1 MITKQLIDQIEGEAS
16 VYFDIENEKV
26 AFSTIAFPHFRGI
39 ENILKGKNALDALV
53 ITPRVCGICGHAH
66 LMASVRA
73 IEDAYKNSGH
83 KIEVSTKAKN
93 IREFTLVMEIIQN
106 HLKWVYLV
114 LIPELLKLTN
124 SKEESNSLKGAY
136 GASLA
141 TKAIALLGGQWPHSS
156 YMVPG
161 GITSD
166 PTNVDILQAQNL
178 LNDLISFFEKENLG
192 VNLDEFLVYKTH
204 KDFLKSEAD
213 LSKIEK
219 YLFDLNMQS
228 KGLAYDR
235 FIILGEHNF
244 TKPVKMKQTRSF
256 SIDPKY
262 VSTVESYSPNEK
274 THARNAMYKDNY
286 YEVGSLARMMSLDIP
301 LIKNIHRR
309 YKDSAYS
316 RVIARIYEL
325 AYLMKHA
332 KKLLSDISIDE
343 NSFNNPK
350 SINEITASGIGIVE
364 APRGPLIHKVDI
376 EKGIIKKYEIIT
388 PTQWNIGSSSKDKL
402 TPVQKTM
409 LGHIKPEAL
418 FIFRTFDVCSVCTTH

>member
-16 VYFDIENEKV
+16 VYFDMKNEKV
-26 AFSTIAFPHFRGI
+26 NFSTIAFPHFRGI

-66 LMASVRA
+66 LMSSVRA
-73 IEDAYKNSGH
+73 IEDAYKNAGY
-83 KIEVSTKAKN
+83 EVHLSKKAKK

-106 HLKWVYLV
+106 HLKWVYMV
-114 LIPELLKLTN
+114 LIPELSKLRN
-124 SKEESNSLKGAY
+124 SNEENYTLKGAY
-136 GASLA
+136 GARLA
-141 TKAIALLGGQWPHSS
+141 TKAISLLGGQWPHSS

-161 GITSD
+161 GVTSD
-166 PTNVDILQAQNL
+166 PTYIEILQAQSIL
-178 LNDLISFFEKENLG
+178 KDLIQFFEKESLG
-192 VNLDEFLVYKTH
+192 VNLDEFLTYKTP
-204 KDFLKSEAD
+204 KEISVGEANV
-213 LSKIEK
+213 SKIEEH
-219 YLFDLNMQS
+219 LIELGMQE

-235 FIILGEHNF
+235 FIMLGDHLFIN
-244 TKPVKMKQTRSF
+244 PIKMKQTRPF
-256 SIDPKY
+256 SVDIKH

-274 THARNAMYKDNY
+274 TYARNAMYKDDY
-286 YEVGSLARMMSLDIP
+286 YEVGSLSRMMSLQIP

-325 AYLMKHA
+325 AHLMKHA
-332 KKLLSDISIDE
+332 NELLSTISISE
-343 NSFNNPK
+343 NSYNKPI
-350 SINEITASGIGIVE
+350 SIEKVTASGIGIVE

-376 EKGIIKKYEIIT
+376 ENGIINKYEIIT
-388 PTQWNIGSSSKDKL
+388 PTQWNIGSSTKDKL

-409 LGHIKPEAL
+409 FGHTKAEAL

>member
-1 MITKQLIDQIEGEAS
+1 MTTKQLVDQIEGEAS
-16 VYFDIENEKV
+16 VYFDIVNEKV
-26 AFSTIAFPHFRGI
+26 VFSTIAFPHFRGI

-83 KIEVSTKAKN
+83 EVELSTKAKN

-106 HLKWVYLV
+106 HLKWMYMV
-114 LIPELLKLTN
+114 LIPELLKLTD
-124 SKEESNSLKGAY
+124 SDEENYPLKGAY

-161 GITSD
+161 GITCD
-166 PTNVDILQAQNL
+166 PTYIEILQAQSFL
-178 LNDLISFFEKENLG
+178 DELIQFFEKESLG
-192 VNLDEFLVYKTH
+192 VNLENFLGYEICKEFVTGK
-204 KDFLKSEAD
+204 AD
-213 LSKIEK
+213 ISKIEK
-219 YLFDLNMQS
+219 YLRELGMQD

-235 FIILGEHNF
+235 FIVLGEHLF
-244 TKPVKMKQTRSF
+244 TKPSKVKQTRSF
-256 SIDPKY
+256 KVDVKH
-262 VSTVESYSPNEK
+262 VSTIESYSPNEK
-274 THARNAMYKDNY
+274 TYARNAMYKDNY
-286 YEVGSLARMMSLDIP
+286 YEVGSLSRMMSLENP
-301 LIKNIHRR
+301 LIRNVHRR

-316 RVIARIYEL
+316 RVMARIYEL
-325 AYLMKHA
+325 AYLMKHS
-332 KKLLSDISIDE
+332 KDLLSTISIDE
-343 NSFNNPK
+343 NSYNKPI
-350 SINEITASGIGIVE
+350 SIDKITASGVGVVE

-376 EKGIIKKYEIIT
+376 ENGMIKKYEIIT
-388 PTQWNIGSSSKDKL
+388 PTQWNIGSSSKNKL

-409 LGHIKPEAL
+409 LGHTKAEAL